1 MLVRDRQFITSLRD
15 QAERCY
21 RAAENIGDPEFARAL
36 VQVGLDL
43 EWEADGLEQGR
54 DRAATLL
61 H

>member
-1 MLVRDRQFITSLRD
+1 MSVRDRQFIASLRD

-21 RAAENIGDPEFARAL
+21 RTAEKIGDPEFARAL
-36 VQVGLDL
+36 VRVGMDL

-54 DRAATLL
+54 GRVGTLL